1 MATIDYDQTSGPN
14 LHSGLSGCN
23 PVDNNFQFTSN
34 LDPTLRA
41 SLALTNGQQTV
52 SDVSLIHFQR
62 IGHPLA
68 GEV

>member
-23 PVDNNFQFTSN
+23 PVYNNLKLASN
-34 LDPTLRA
+34 LDPTLRT
-41 SLALTNGQQTV
+41 SLALTDGQQTV
-52 SDVSLIHFQR
+52 SDVALIHFQR